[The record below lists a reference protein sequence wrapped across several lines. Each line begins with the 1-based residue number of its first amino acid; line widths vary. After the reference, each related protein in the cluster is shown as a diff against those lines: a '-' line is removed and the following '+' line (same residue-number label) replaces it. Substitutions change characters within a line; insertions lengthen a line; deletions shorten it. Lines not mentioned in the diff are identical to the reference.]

1 MKLAQ
6 SRRKENDPVKER
18 SASGKNSRGFTLSE
32 LIAVLAIMGI
42 IVSMLVSMM
51 RTGGTIFRNAYDSA
65 DAQND
70 ARVAM
75 SYLTVKIRQN
85 DAHDGIDIDCTHYS
99 LPVLAI
105 KNTQNSDFT
114 FWIYFDRATDKLR
127 EQYAAAFNNNDLST
141 GTEIAT
147 IKDLTMSKSESGA
160 TINLE
165 VTSADNSVVLN
176 QEITLRSP

>member
-1 MKLAQ
+1 MKLVH
-6 SRRKENDPVKER
+6 SRRKENEPVGELSVPK
-18 SASGKNSRGFTLSE
+18 KNNRGFTISE

-42 IVSMLVSMM
+42 VGSMLVSMM

-85 DAHDGIDIDCTHYS
+85 DAAGGIDVDLASYS
-99 LPVLAI
+99 FPVLSIKDA
-105 KNTQNSDFT
+105 KNTGLT
-114 FWIYFDRATDKLR
+114 YWIYFERATGKLR
-127 EQYAAAFNNNDLST
+127 EQYAAAFNNTDLSS
-141 GTEIAT
+141 GTEIST
-147 IKDLTMSKSESGA
+147 IKDLEMNKTGA
-160 TINLE
+160 MIDLK
-165 VTSADNSVVLN
+165 VTSADYSVVLN